1 MIISLVTLMLE
12 LFLIRVF
19 DVILWSNLAYMI
31 ITCAMFSFGLAGI
44 YRVLRPLSVG
54 EDASVYLSRLAL
66 LFSLATL
73 AILPT
78 LNYLPFSMDNIGD
91 NFLLMAVSFAG
102 MYLVLM
108 IPFFFSGLMFTTLF
122 SAYSGNIQNLY
133 LWDLSGG
140 AIGCILLLP
149 FLPEIGPGGLVFLS
163 AGFIL
168 IASSCFSGSRAWILG
183 TLCGAAILFAAPFV
197 VDPSSIDF
205 RLHDNKRDVK
215 SDIAKGMLEFS
226 RWDPISRID
235 VIYRP
240 REGRKH
246 IAYDGGSQSSHI
258 YPFDGNYERLRDNL
272 FDSVGKHFWFRG
284 VLASHYLKRDT
295 GHKVLVIGSAG
306 GQEVKAALV
315 FGAKQV
321 DAIEMVGTVVEIGK
335 NHYSD
340 YNGAI
345 YKHPSVHASV
355 GEGRSFLRESKN
367 KYDVIQIFSNHTTS
381 SIASGTGAMQTVYLQ
396 TVEAYKEYFTH
407 LTPDGILHVNH
418 HVYPRMIA
426 TASAAWKEL
435 GRSDFRTHVVVFERP
450 KRQDNLPTMLIKMSQ
465 WKKEEIEDLVSFF
478 SVPVS
483 GKNPGIQFDSTSQVV
498 VDPMNPA
505 GSFLSREFYT
515 GELPDTFMEGMDYN
529 IRPPTDDRPFFGF
542 LRKKLGRLAPSQD
555 RYLNSSTAQILNG
568 SLKRGFIPMDV
579 VHLPIVA
586 AVSIFYAFLFIIL
599 PLRFSEAGRLPWKG
613 KFPVL
618 AYFSCLGAGF
628 IIFELI
634 FVQIFM
640 KLVGYPLYAYSTVIF
655 TMLISAGAGSF
666 SSKYIVSN
674 RKNGFYIPFIGIVI
688 TAILII
694 SGNKYLFNLFLATS
708 TPVRVFICFLMIF
721 PLGFFLGMPFPLG
734 ILKLETKPQGAIA
747 WAWGV
752 NGLFTVIGGLLSV
765 ILSIAFGFRVS
776 LLFALLLYLVA
787 FSLFP
792 KIMPDEQIR

>member
-1 MIISLVTLMLE
+1 
-12 LFLIRVF
+12 
-19 DVILWSNLAYMI
+19 
-31 ITCAMFSFGLAGI
+31 
-44 YRVLRPLSVG
+44 
-54 EDASVYLSRLAL
+54 
-66 LFSLATL
+66 
-73 AILPT
+73 
-78 LNYLPFSMDNIGD
+78 
-91 NFLLMAVSFAG
+91 
-102 MYLVLM
+102 
-108 IPFFFSGLMFTTLF
+108 
-122 SAYSGNIQNLY
+122 
-133 LWDLSGG
+133 
-140 AIGCILLLP
+140 
-149 FLPEIGPGGLVFLS
+149 
-163 AGFIL
+163 
-168 IASSCFSGSRAWILG
+168 
-183 TLCGAAILFAAPFV
+183 
-197 VDPSSIDF
+197 
-205 RLHDNKRDVK
+205 
-215 SDIAKGMLEFS
+215 
-226 RWDPISRID
+226 
-235 VIYRP
+235 
-240 REGRKH
+240 
-246 IAYDGGSQSSHI
+246 
-258 YPFDGNYERLRDNL
+258 
-272 FDSVGKHFWFRG
+272 
-284 VLASHYLKRDT
+284 
-295 GHKVLVIGSAG
+295 
-306 GQEVKAALV
+306 
-315 FGAKQV
+315 
-321 DAIEMVGTVVEIGK
+321 
-335 NHYSD
+335 
-340 YNGAI
+340 
-345 YKHPSVHASV
+345 
-355 GEGRSFLRESKN
+355 
-367 KYDVIQIFSNHTTS
+367 
-381 SIASGTGAMQTVYLQ
+381 
-396 TVEAYKEYFTH
+396 
-407 LTPDGILHVNH
+407 
-418 HVYPRMIA
+418 
-426 TASAAWKEL
+426 
-435 GRSDFRTHVVVFERP
+435 
-450 KRQDNLPTMLIKMSQ
+450 
-465 WKKEEIEDLVSFF
+465 
-478 SVPVS
+478 VPVS
-483 GKNPGIQFDSTSQVV
+483 GKDSGIQFDSTSQVV

-555 RYLNSSTAQILNG
+555 RYLNSSTAQSLNS

-765 ILSIAFGFRVS
+765 ILSIPFGFRVS